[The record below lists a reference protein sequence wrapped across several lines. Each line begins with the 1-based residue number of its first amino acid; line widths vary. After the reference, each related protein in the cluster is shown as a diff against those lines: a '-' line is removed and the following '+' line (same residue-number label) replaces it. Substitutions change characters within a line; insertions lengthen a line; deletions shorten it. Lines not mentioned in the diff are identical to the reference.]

1 MEIKNATRLV
11 VDYSNDY
18 KNQIIQTK
26 VIKAVTRDDIFAVL
40 SWSDIDKKVFVK
52 YYERSSEIKDSQ
64 NPYIDFFYHKALKY
78 CEKNGLTLWS
88 Y

>member
-1 MEIKNATRLV
+1 MEIKNAMRLV

-26 VIKAVTRDDIFAVL
+26 VIKAVSRDDIFAVL

-52 YYERSSEIKDSQ
+52 YYERNSEIKDSE
-64 NPYIDFFYHKALKY
+64 NPYIDFFYHKALRY
-78 CEKNGLTLWS
+78 CENNGLTLWS